1 MVEHGFQSYSKDA
14 AAKLCNQTGGAAA
27 GDECVWGKYREEPWN
42 QTKQMRQRGQ
52 KFRLQVRRKS
62 VLFRYP
68 SLNLELRWL
77 TPGTDP

>member
-1 MVEHGFQSYSKDA
+1 MFSICRSA
-14 AAKLCNQTGGAAA
+14 AEIRRLKAAV
-27 GDECVWGKYREEPWN
+27 GNLFGVRYHEEPWN

-52 KFRLQVRRKS
+52 KFGLQVRRKS